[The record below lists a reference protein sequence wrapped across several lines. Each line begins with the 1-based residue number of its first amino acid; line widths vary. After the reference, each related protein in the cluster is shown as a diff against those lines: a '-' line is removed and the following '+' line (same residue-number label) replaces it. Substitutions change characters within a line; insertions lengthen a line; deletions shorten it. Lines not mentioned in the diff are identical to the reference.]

1 MQGWDERNIDYNRE
15 SRRGLK
21 MEQNRNFKIGIERPD
36 GTIEEWCDI
45 GEIKEIEL
53 TAEVDQVDGIDYF
66 KDTTFT
72 FDVTD
77 NFNRIGRIFNV
88 LNNVRKYRGIPMK
101 RVKAFKKSH
110 KLRSR
115 CSRIKTQQ

>member
-1 MQGWDERNIDYNRE
+1 MQ
-15 SRRGLK
+15 
-21 MEQNRNFKIGIERPD
+21 QNRNFKIAIERPD
-36 GTIEEWCDI
+36 GTIEELCDI
-45 GEIKEIEL
+45 GEIKVVEL
-53 TAEVDQVDGIDYF
+53 TVEDDQVYGIDCF
-66 KDTTFT
+66 KDASFT
-72 FDVTD
+72 FDVTN

-88 LNNVRKYRGIPMK
+88 LNNVRKYRGIPMR